1 MIVRGIDMQ
10 PTVENLLDG
19 VKVLESLIADYEEY
33 LTQLHEDGYIDVVAD
48 GREYL
53 ISLEDT
59 CRNNKPMSQCDCC

>member
-1 MIVRGIDMQ
+1 MQ

-19 VKVLESLIADYEEY
+19 IKVLESLIADYEEY

-53 ISLEDT
+53 ISLED
-59 CRNNKPMSQCDCC
+59 